1 MSDPT
6 DDLPL
11 PSPLVSLITSTLSD
25 VAGTTFDE
33 PRPMA
38 ARNRLDELGWRG
50 VGPITP
56 KYQRMANAAL
66 QLIEAFENGTA
77 IKKG

>member
-25 VAGTTFDE
+25 VAGTAFDA
-33 PRPMA
+33 PRPTVG
-38 ARNRLDELGWRG
+38 RNRLDDSGWRG

-77 IKKG
+77 ITKG